1 MLDVLIQY
9 AFMRH
14 AFVGGIIIGF
24 VAPLLGTF
32 LVVRRMSMIADALSH
47 VTLTGIAFA
56 LLLAKSFLFF
66 DQVNPLYMG
75 VLFSVA
81 GSLLIERLRE
91 SYRFYQ
97 ELPIPVILA
106 AGIGLSVLFFSL
118 ANGFNTDLFGFLFGS
133 IIAISASD
141 LKLIL
146 TVGLVVAVIVFTLY
160 KELFALSFDDEHAQV
175 SGIPRRWINLVF
187 ILLVALVIA
196 SSMRIVGVL
205 LVSALM
211 TLPVASALRL
221 AKSFK
226 QCLFYSVLFGE
237 LAVLV
242 GLYLAYVFDLAPGGA
257 IVVISCLILGA
268 VFLGQRLYTGGQR
281 KMNTGHSL

>member
-1 MLDVLIQY
+1 MLELLIQY

-14 AFVGGIIIGF
+14 AFFGGLIIGF
-24 VAPLLGTF
+24 VAPLLGSF
-32 LVVRRMSMIADALSH
+32 MVVRRMSMIADALSH
-47 VTLTGIAFA
+47 VTLTGIAFS
-56 LLLAKSFLFF
+56 LLLAKYFLFF
-66 DQVNPLYMG
+66 QQANPIYMG

-81 GSLLIERLRE
+81 GALLIERLRE

-106 AGIGLSVLFFSL
+106 AGIGFSVLFFSL
-118 ANGFNTDLFGFLFGS
+118 ANGFNTDLFGYLFGT

-141 LKLIL
+141 MHLIL
-146 TVGLVVAVIVFTLY
+146 TIGIVVVAVVFILY

-175 SGIPRRWINLVF
+175 SGIPRRWVNLLF

-205 LVSALM
+205 LVSSMM
-211 TLPVASALRL
+211 TLPVASALRV
-221 AKSFK
+221 ARSFK
-226 QCLFYSVLFGE
+226 QCLFFSVLFGE

-242 GLYLAYVFDLAPGGA
+242 GLYLAYVYDVAPGGA
-257 IVVISCLILGA
+257 IVVTSCLILGA
-268 VFLGQRLYTGGQR
+268 VFLGQRLLKGRRAET
-281 KMNTGHSL
+281 